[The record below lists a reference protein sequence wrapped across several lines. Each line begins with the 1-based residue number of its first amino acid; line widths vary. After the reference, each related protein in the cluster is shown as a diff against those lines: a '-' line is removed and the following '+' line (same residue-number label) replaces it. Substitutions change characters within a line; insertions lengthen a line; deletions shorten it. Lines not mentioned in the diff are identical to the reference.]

1 MQTAVAVIPAG
12 LLRRRSVALLAL
24 VWLTYWSSTD
34 PCNMLVPTEGLSA
47 LLSAAVASVF
57 FHQWESG

>member
-24 VWLTYWSSTD
+24 VWLTYRSPTD

-47 LLSAAVASVF
+47 LLQLVCL
-57 FHQWESG
+57 QL